1 MFNKI
6 THAIVH
12 PIYRNIEHPNYKK
25 VVIYSNTLL
34 LCAISIIIYSTYFLS
49 KYPLDTKNISNILGC
64 LDVLISIILLRVFS
78 DFRISLAFIILGSFP
93 LVVMGVY
100 LTGGIYSSNLIWF
113 IILAN
118 SAFFNVNRK
127 VGIFYAVCC
136 FIVYI
141 LFYYLSFNP
150 ENDKLFTQFIFI
162 HHSLDNFFN
171 ICFASAFSFLL
182 VYSFAKTVD
191 EANKKI
197 KKVNDEKVESLNL
210 KIKEKTNEISALR
223 SSLAKDFHDEMGNKL
238 AGISVLSQMLAKKF
252 NDKFD
257 NETIVALET
266 IQTRSNELLLGTK
279 DFIWSI
285 DVKSDYVTHLGLFI
299 RNFGED
305 FFSKLNISFSYQSEI
320 SEDSTLR
327 VNVSSGRQIVN
338 IFKEAMTNVAKHA
351 DANEV
356 SFVISINKNTIVF
369 TMKDNGKGFEIEK
382 VSKNGIFNMKDRT
395 EQIKSK
401 ISIVSEHN
409 KGTRIELHVPLEN

>member
-1 MFNKI
+1 MLHNLIKNILHSDLQRVENPDFIRANIFAKGLII
-6 THAIVH
+6 TFFADF
-12 PIYRNIEHPNYKK
+12 
-25 VVIYSNTLL
+25 IYS
-34 LCAISIIIYSTYFLS
+34 IYFYFHNPTD
-49 KYPLDTKNISNILGC
+49 YKNISNLIGITIL
-64 LDVLISIILLRVFS
+64 IITILLLKFQPKLKVT
-78 DFRISLAFIILGSFP
+78 FIFVVSCVFP
-93 LVVMGVY
+93 LVAWGISF
-100 LTGGIYSSNLIWF
+100 TGGIYSTNLIWLLV
-113 IILAN
+113 LAIN
-118 SAFFNVNRK
+118 
-127 VGIFYAVCC
+127 
-136 FIVYI
+136 VYI
-141 LFYYLSFNP
+141 YVGRKAGIIFSGLCFCIYVLFLISAYFETYNQYCM
-150 ENDKLFTQFIFI
+150 QFLQ
-162 HHSLDNFFN
+162 SQDPVDGFFN
-171 ICFASAFSFLL
+171 ISFSSLFCFVIIFAFVKNLDD
-182 VYSFAKTVD
+182 V
-191 EANKKI
+191 NKKI
-197 KKVNDEKVESLNL
+197 KKNNEEKVESLNL

-257 NETIVALET
+257 NETIAALET

-299 RNFGED
+299 RNFSED

-351 DANEV
+351 EATEV

-382 VSKNGIFNMKDRT
+382 VNKNGIFNMKDRA
-395 EQIKSK
+395 EQIKSN